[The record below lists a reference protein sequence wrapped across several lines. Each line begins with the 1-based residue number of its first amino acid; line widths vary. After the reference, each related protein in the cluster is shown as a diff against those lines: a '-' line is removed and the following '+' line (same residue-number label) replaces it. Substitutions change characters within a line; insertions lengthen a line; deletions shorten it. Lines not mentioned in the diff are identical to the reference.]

1 VFRKLLAN
9 LEVTMEKDLNY
20 FRDEP
25 CHLCNGSGKIQV
37 KGKHTCAEE
46 EEECPICDGKGNLH
60 VMLR

>member
-1 VFRKLLAN
+1 
-9 LEVTMEKDLNY
+9 MEKDLNY